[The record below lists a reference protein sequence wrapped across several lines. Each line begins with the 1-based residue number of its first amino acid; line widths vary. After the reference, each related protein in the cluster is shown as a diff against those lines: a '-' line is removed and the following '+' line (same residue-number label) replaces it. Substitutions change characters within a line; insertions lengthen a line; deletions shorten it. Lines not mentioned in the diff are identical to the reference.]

1 MRLLKRIAVGAGC
14 ASRAC
19 RLSVAVFGVLCA
31 LSVTLAQAA
40 SLHAAPSAT
49 PTIRVDTTMHTA
61 LVRRIAYDASR
72 ERLVSASDDKTV
84 RIWSLH
90 NGRLERTLRVPID
103 KEHEGQLFAL
113 AVSPDGSQIAVGGWT
128 CWDWDQAAC
137 VYIFSS
143 DEGALIHRIDGFPDA
158 IGALAWSPDGRTLAV
173 GLQGRGG
180 LRLLRTDTFA
190 EIARDAEYN
199 DKLMELAF
207 DRTGRLAS
215 ASFDGMI
222 RVYGTDHRLLA
233 RVRVPGGAKPASVRF
248 STDGSQVA
256 VGMIDAPVVVSFA
269 TRDLSVIAQRR
280 APAGSE
286 QISFSS
292 VAWSHDGAFIY
303 SAGERKSEGTNYLWK
318 WPARSNE
325 ASHEAP
331 ARIAL
336 PTHRVSEL
344 QALPRGRVAF
354 SSEDPRL
361 GVLEADGQ
369 LALDRG
375 PEVADYS
382 RRESA
387 LHLSADGRTVA
398 YQLRPGAPV
407 RQFSTD
413 RREGIGMSDA
423 PVLHAR
429 AEAPG
434 WRIENWRDSFTPRI
448 NGHTPTLDDYE
459 LVRSYALA
467 HDDSALLLGTEWA
480 VRLLDRQAR
489 ERWRVKLPAIAWAV
503 NIARDGKL
511 AVAALSDGTIRWYR
525 MSDGAEQLAYFP
537 HANGEDWIAWVPS
550 GYYMSSPH
558 GDQYV
563 GWHINRGK
571 DTAPDYYRAVQFER
585 VLYRPDLVI
594 AALWAQTRT
603 NTRGS
608 TVSPANGFDVSRLLE
623 IAPPRLRIALL
634 PSASPAR
641 PHHARIRVSA
651 ERTALPMRD
660 FTVFVNDIPVTPSAE
675 RDLSADETNAF
686 VREIEIPLFGL
697 DNEIRVESFTGMSMG
712 VAEGFV
718 QVATAKAAAS
728 LPSGNLFVLAI
739 GNNQFPNL
747 SAQTQLEYA
756 SRDAE
761 EFAATLTRHAPGVFR
776 RTHVQVLSDSRERRA
791 DRASIMQAVRFLRF
805 ARAEDTVVV
814 FLASHGISD
823 KAGNYYF
830 VPRDATLA
838 DMDAISREPAR
849 ERYDS
854 LVPWTV
860 FFEALRNAAGRRVLI
875 VDTCQARGIEG
886 RFEAY
891 SLMKRSASSRFSLI
905 VAAKADEESQEYEPA
920 QHGLFTYALL
930 QALRPQS
937 DTDGDGRISVREL
950 FDAAGPIVERLHDR
964 ATGPQTPQI
973 VLPRALETAALGSV
987 RSEPSARSQADS
999 R

>member
-1 MRLLKRIAVGAGC
+1 MRLLVGIAVGA
-14 ASRAC
+14 SW
-19 RLSVAVFGVLCA
+19 VLWA
-31 LSVTLAQAA
+31 AQLQAA
-40 SLHAAPSAT
+40 MPPTT
-49 PTIRVDTTMHTA
+49 PTIRVDTAMHTA
-61 LVRRIAYDASR
+61 LVRRIVYDAGR

-84 RIWSLH
+84 RIWSLA

-113 AVSPDGSQIAVGGWT
+113 AVSPDGNHIAVGGWT

-137 VYIFSS
+137 VYVFNS
-143 DEGALIHRIDGFPDA
+143 DDGELIRRIDGFPDA

-180 LRLLRTDTFA
+180 LRVLRTDTFA
-190 EIARDAEYN
+190 EIARDTEYN

-207 DRTGRLAS
+207 DQAGRLAA
-215 ASFDGMI
+215 ASFDGMV
-222 RVYGTDHRLLA
+222 RVYGADRRLHA
-233 RVRVPGGAKPASVRF
+233 RVRVPGAVKPASIRF
-248 STDGSQVA
+248 SADGSQLA
-256 VGMIDAPVVVSFA
+256 VGMIDAPIVATFA
-269 TRDLSVIAQRR
+269 THDLKLLAQRR
-280 APAGSE
+280 AASGSA
-286 QISFSS
+286 QMSFSS
-292 VAWSHDGAFIY
+292 IAWSRDGAFIY
-303 SAGERKSEGTNYLWK
+303 SAGERNSDGQNFLWK
-318 WPARSNE
+318 WPVRS
-325 ASHEAP
+325 SHDPEQ
-331 ARIAL
+331 IAL

-344 QALPRGRVAF
+344 QALPGGRIAF

-361 GVLEADGQ
+361 GVLEQDGR

-375 PEVADYS
+375 GEIADYS

-387 LHLSADGRTVA
+387 LHVSPDGRTVS
-398 YQLRPGAPV
+398 YQIKPGAPM
-407 RQFSTD
+407 RWFSAD
-413 RREGIGMSDA
+413 RNVGTTTPDGSALGPR
-423 PVLHAR
+423 R
-429 AEAPG
+429 ASPA
-434 WRIENWRDSFTPRI
+434 WRIEDWRDSFKPRV
-448 NGHTPTLDDYE
+448 NGHSPKLDDYE
-459 LVRSYALA
+459 IVRSYALA
-467 HDDSALLLGTEWA
+467 HDESSLLLGTEWA
-480 VRLLDRQAR
+480 IRLLDREAR

-503 NIARDGKL
+503 NIAGDGKL

-525 MSDGAEQLAYFP
+525 MSDGSEQLAYFA

-550 GYYMSSPH
+550 GYYMSSPL

-563 GWHINRGK
+563 GWHVNRGK
-571 DTAPDYYRAVQFER
+571 DAAPDYYRAVQFER
-585 VLYRPDLVI
+585 VLYRPDLVMSAL
-594 AALWAQTRT
+594 AATVRATTRSGADAT
-603 NTRGS
+603 A
-608 TVSPANGFDVSRLLE
+608 PQFDISRLLE
-623 IAPPRLRIALL
+623 IAPPRLKIAVQ
-634 PSASPAR
+634 PSATSER
-641 PHHARIRVSA
+641 QHHARIRVTA

-660 FTVFVNDIPVTPSAE
+660 FTVYVNDIPVTPSGE
-675 RDLSADETNAF
+675 RELTADEAGAF
-686 VREIEIPLFGL
+686 VRDIDIPLFAL

-718 QVATAKAAAS
+718 RAPVARATASA
-728 LPSGNLFVLAI
+728 PVGDLFVLAI

-747 SAQTQLEYA
+747 SVQAQLEYA

-761 EFAATLTRHAPGVFR
+761 EFAATLARQSPGTFR
-776 RTHVQVLSDSRERRA
+776 RTHVQVLSDTGQQRA

-838 DMDAISREPAR
+838 DMEAISREPAR

-930 QALRPQS
+930 QALGPHS
-937 DTDGDGRISVREL
+937 DTNGDGRISVREL
-950 FDAAGPIVERLHDR
+950 FDAAGPIVEQLHDR

-973 VLPRALETAALGSV
+973 VLPRALEHVALGSAGS
-987 RSEPSARSQADS
+987 RRSARAES

>member
-1 MRLLKRIAVGAGC
+1 MRLLRGFARGAG
-14 ASRAC
+14 AATRAC
-19 RLSVAVFGVLCA
+19 RLTVVLLGA

-40 SLHAAPSAT
+40 MSQAAPPTT
-49 PTIRVDTTMHTA
+49 PAIRVDTTMHTA

-72 ERLVSASDDKTV
+72 ERLISASDDKTV
-84 RIWSLH
+84 RIWSLG

-113 AVSPDGSQIAVGGWT
+113 AVSPDGNHIAVGGWT
-128 CWDWDQAAC
+128 CWDWDQASC
-137 VYIFSS
+137 VYVFRS
-143 DEGALIHRIDGFPDA
+143 DDGELIRRIDGFPDA

-180 LRLLRTDTFA
+180 LRLLRTDSFA
-190 EIARDAEYN
+190 EIGRDTQYN

-207 DRTGRLAS
+207 DKTGRLAA
-215 ASFDGMI
+215 ASFDGML
-222 RVYGTDHRLLA
+222 RVYGADHRLFA
-233 RVRVPGGAKPASVRF
+233 RVRVPGAAKPASIRF
-248 STDGSQVA
+248 SADGTQLA
-256 VGMIDAPVVVSFA
+256 VGMIDAPVVVTFA
-269 TRDLSVIAQRR
+269 THDLAVVAQRR
-280 APAGSE
+280 ATAGSE
-286 QISFSS
+286 QASFSS
-292 VAWSHDGAFIY
+292 IAWSHDGAYIY
-303 SAGERKSEGTNYLWK
+303 SAGERISTGTNYLWK

-325 ASHEAP
+325 AP
-331 ARIAL
+331 TQVAL

-344 QALPRGRVAF
+344 QALPAGRIAF
-354 SSEDPRL
+354 SSDDPRL
-361 GVLEADGQ
+361 GVMQADGR
-369 LALDRG
+369 LTLDRG
-375 PEVADYS
+375 PEVADYNQG
-382 RRESA
+382 EST
-387 LHLSADGRTVA
+387 LHLSADGRTVG
-398 YQLRPGAPV
+398 YQLRPGAPM
-407 RQFSTD
+407 RQFNTD
-413 RREGIGMSDA
+413 RHEGIGTHAA
-423 PVLHAR
+423 PVLSAR
-429 AEAPG
+429 REAPG
-434 WRIENWRDSFTPRI
+434 WRVEDWRNSFSPRV
-448 NGHTPTLDDYE
+448 NGHRPQLDDYE
-459 LVRSYALA
+459 IVRSYALA

-480 VRLLDRQAR
+480 IRLLDREAR

-503 NIARDGKL
+503 NIAGNGKL

-550 GYYMSSPH
+550 GYYMSSPL

-563 GWHINRGK
+563 GWHVNRGK
-571 DTAPDYYRAVQFER
+571 ETAPDYYRAVQFER
-585 VLYRPDLVI
+585 VLYRPDLVM
-594 AALWAQTRT
+594 AALAGATRA
-603 NTRGS
+603 NTRGGAG
-608 TVSPANGFDVSRLLE
+608 TAAGGFDISRLLE
-623 IAPPRLRIALL
+623 IAPPRLKIAVS
-634 PSASPAR
+634 PSSTSPSSTTPTR

-660 FTVFVNDIPVTPSAE
+660 LTVFVNDIPVTPSAE
-675 RDLSADETNAF
+675 RELAADEANKF
-686 VREIEIPLFGL
+686 VREIEIPLFGV

-718 QVATAKAAAS
+718 QAPSAKAASAA
-728 LPSGNLFVLAI
+728 PSGDLFVLAI

-761 EFAATLTRHAPGVFR
+761 EFAATLTRHAPGAFR

-838 DMDAISREPAR
+838 DMEAISREPAR
-849 ERYDS
+849 DRYDS

-930 QALRPQS
+930 QGLGPQS
-937 DTDGDGRISVREL
+937 DTNGDGRISVREL
-950 FDAAGPIVERLHDR
+950 FDAALPIVERLHDR

-973 VLPRALETAALGSV
+973 ILPRSLEHVALGSIKQQG
-987 RSEPSARSQADS
+987 SARADW